1 MRVGGGPGRAGPAA
15 WTPGR
20 VPLDGLLRALTPASV
35 ELVVPAPGPVEVGAV
50 LLVDADDLADPG
62 FGPRGPA
69 ELWLH
74 AGVPEPAALDWLQAL
89 AERPSTERPAAVM
102 SKRAGSSAALRRAAR
117 EAGLALVAVHPQAR
131 WESLLATVRDALDRS
146 LGGADS
152 PLARGATGV
161 DTDLF
166 GLAQTLS
173 TLTRGMVSIE
183 DEHARVLAYSASD
196 DAADEVRRLSIL
208 GRAGPSDYLERL
220 RGWGVYD
227 RLRRSDAV
235 VEVPADAEL
244 GLRRRLAVSMR
255 EIPNEVLFTPAR
267 PTRPRPLGTIWVQ
280 EGSQPL
286 AVDAEAVLRGA
297 SAVAAR
303 LITRTRNAPTNEA
316 IQIQRLLGAKG
327 GGVDVPSLAAAL
339 SIPTSGPAVVV
350 GFDAVGPTTAEL
362 VGERAA
368 ALRLHAS
375 AFSRE
380 SLVTTLGE
388 RIYLLIPHSAAT
400 TSVAAWTSS
409 VLPRL
414 RSHPG
419 TGLRA
424 AVAAPVAHLA
434 DVPVARAE
442 VDRVLDGTP
451 GEEGVTTLA
460 DARTPVLLGEIV
472 DLVAG
477 QEALRDP
484 RLEALLAYDAR
495 HASAMRSSVQ
505 TYLRHFG
512 DVRAAASELNVHPNT
527 LRYRLRRAEDLLGIS
542 LHDPEGRLL
551 VEIQLAVLRRRPR

>member
-1 MRVGGGPGRAGPAA
+1 MRVDDGAGRRRPTA

-20 VPLDGLLRALTPASV
+20 VPLDGLLRALTPASA
-35 ELVVPAPGPVEVGAV
+35 ELVVATDGPVEIGAV
-50 LLVDADDLADPG
+50 LLADTDDLADPG

-74 AGVPEPAALDWLQAL
+74 AGVPEPAALSWLRAL
-89 AERPSTERPAAVM
+89 ADRAPAERPAAVM
-102 SKRAGSSAALRRAAR
+102 SKRAGASPALRAAAR
-117 EAGLALVAVHPQAR
+117 ASGVALVAVHPQAR
-131 WESLLATVRDALDRS
+131 WESLLATVRDLLDRS

-173 TLTRGMVSIE
+173 SLTRGMVSIE

-208 GRAGPSDYLERL
+208 GRAGPADYLERL
-220 RGWGVYD
+220 RGWGVYE

-235 VEVPADAEL
+235 VEVPADPDL

-255 EIPNEVLFTPAR
+255 EIPNEVLLTPA
-267 PTRPRPLGTIWVQ
+267 RPRPLGTIWVQ

-286 AVDAEAVLRGA
+286 AADAEAVLRGA

-339 SIPTSGPAVVV
+339 SIPTTGPAVVV
-350 GFDAVGPTTAEL
+350 GFDAVGPTTAEM

-375 AFSRE
+375 AFSRA
-380 SLVTTLGE
+380 SLVTTLGD
-388 RIYLLIPHSAAT
+388 RIYLLIPHAAAT
-400 TSVAAWTSS
+400 TSVAAWTHS

-414 RSHPG
+414 RSNPG
-419 TGLRA
+419 AGLRA
-424 AVAAPVAHLA
+424 AVADPVADLS
-434 DVPVARAE
+434 DVPVARIE

-477 QEALRDP
+477 REELRDP
-484 RLEALLAYDAR
+484 RMEALLGYDKR
-495 HASAMRSSVQ
+495 HASAMRASVEI
-505 TYLRHFG
+505 YLRHFG
-512 DVRAAASELNVHPNT
+512 DVRAAAAELNVHPNT
-527 LRYRLRRAEDLLGIS
+527 LRYRLRRAEDLLGIT
-542 LHDPEGRLL
+542 LDDPDGRLL
-551 VEIQLAVLRRRPR
+551 VEIQLATLARRRR